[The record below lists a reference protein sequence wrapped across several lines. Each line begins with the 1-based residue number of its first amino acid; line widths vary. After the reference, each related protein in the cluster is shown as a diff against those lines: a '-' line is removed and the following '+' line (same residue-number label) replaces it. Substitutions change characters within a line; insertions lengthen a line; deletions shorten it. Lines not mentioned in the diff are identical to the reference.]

1 MWLQDQKEKGQ
12 EKNHKEEKGQKE
24 GQEEK
29 EIIHP
34 RMFLAGFQVSQ
45 LISSCNHVSRPIV
58 Y

>member
-1 MWLQDQKEKGQ
+1 MWLQDQKEK
-12 EKNHKEEKGQKE
+12 ESKEEKGQKE

-34 RMFLAGFQVSQ
+34 RMFLAGPQVLQSV
-45 LISSCNHVSRPIV
+45 LSFNHGGRVIA

>member
-1 MWLQDQKEKGQ
+1 MWLQDQKEKSQ
-12 EKNHKEEKGQKE
+12 EKNCKKEK

-34 RMFLAGFQVSQ
+34 RMFLAGTPVPQSVLSF
-45 LISSCNHVSRPIV
+45 NHGVRPIS